1 MWISKSLNEIEKIKS
16 IYIKNIIRYLKESI
30 ILNKDKIELSSSN
43 LKSNILTY
51 SNYINFALKEND
63 INDLFNLLD
72 VQQKSKI
79 IGFCFN
85 LFKLKDINEL
95 FEKELIK
102 SLEISYFEYSI
113 IDISIDMQANIE

>member
-16 IYIKNIIRYLKESI
+16 IYIKNIIRYLKENI

>member
-1 MWISKSLNEIEKIKS
+1 MCISKSLNEIEKIKS

-63 INDLFNLLD
+63 IN
-72 VQQKSKI
+72 V
-79 IGFCFN
+79 
-85 LFKLKDINEL
+85 
-95 FEKELIK
+95 
-102 SLEISYFEYSI
+102 YSI
-113 IDISIDMQANIE
+113 YLMFNRNQKLQGFVLIYLN